1 MNAIIKKAALA
12 AALATVSTSA
22 FAIDTSITLY
32 ANVDST
38 LAFQKEDGSALD
50 DSVILT
56 YQPGGRGLSPW
67 RENTRIFSND
77 ESKDIEVKLGS
88 DVELIPNTGSPGA
101 KRVPMT
107 VSLNNM
113 KLTTAAQ
120 DLLASQIF
128 DGAIQGRSIVLPLVI
143 EQTTVGDLSSA
154 QYQGMA
160 TIVLSQ
166 KP

>member
-1 MNAIIKKAALA
+1 MNSIIKKAALA
-12 AALATVSTSA
+12 AALATVSSSA
-22 FAIDTSITLY
+22 FAIDTNITLY
-32 ANVDST
+32 ANVDAT

-50 DSVILT
+50 DSVTLT

-77 ESKDIEVKLGS
+77 ESKDIEVALGS
-88 DVELIPNTGSPGA
+88 DVELIPNVGSPSA

-113 KLTTAAQ
+113 KLTTTAQ
-120 DLLASQIF
+120 DLLATQIF
-128 DGAIQGRSIVLPLVI
+128 DGAITGRSIVLPLVI
-143 EQTTVGDLSSA
+143 EQTTAGDLASA

-160 TIVLSQ
+160 TIVMRQ